1 MSDSDSAPATKADI
15 KNLENNIGEKW
26 VIPVLVAV
34 ITGIIG
40 IITIIVEVKLK
51 NRTEANIA
59 RTLEEDKALGQQTGI
74 ERASFYQQARELL
87 ENIDGSFEELCYFP
101 AKAVSQRKGP
111 LSIDEDKIAKSLE
124 EYRRLIENAPAS
136 IDDDTKARMK
146 KYSEFVA
153 DAQFEVR
160 FGSLRDDNAK
170 KQSYQ
175 NSKQL
180 LRDASQ
186 AIKDST
192 QKPATK

>member
-1 MSDSDSAPATKADI
+1 
-15 KNLENNIGEKW
+15 
-26 VIPVLVAV
+26 
-34 ITGIIG
+34 
-40 IITIIVEVKLK
+40 
-51 NRTEANIA
+51 
-59 RTLEEDKALGQQTGI
+59 
-74 ERASFYQQARELL
+74 
-87 ENIDGSFEELCYFP
+87 
-101 AKAVSQRKGP
+101 
-111 LSIDEDKIAKSLE
+111 
-124 EYRRLIENAPAS
+124 
-136 IDDDTKARMK
+136 MK

-180 LRDASQ
+180 FRDASQ